1 MTSDVRLGRVLG
13 LPAVLGERLVGH
25 VERAVL
31 DREGRRLRGL
41 VIRRGLGG
49 AKWVS
54 REGVG
59 VLGDVSVILGR
70 TPIRPPKDTDFT
82 LRTVKDESGLTLGRV
97 TDVWL
102 SPETLTV
109 TALEVTLGLMEDLR
123 TGRLRVC
130 EWAVQPGEDGAA
142 QVLIPRNAWEVI
154 S

>member
-49 AKWVS
+49 AKWIS

-102 SPETLTV
+102 SPETLAV